1 MYDIQ
6 LFGRIEVRTR
16 GIRLAGDDFGGDRPR
31 QLLAL
36 LALHGEQ
43 SLVELSDAI
52 GAPPATVRADLKV
65 LRDRL
70 EPGVSGPDSVVVGHS
85 GSYRLDTERVRVDVA
100 TFDQLLAAAERR
112 SPERAVRP
120 LTAAAF
126 LASRPL
132 MEDEDAEW
140 AAELRAEYREKLVT
154 AAHPVQEKPTAHAA

>member
-16 GIRLAGDDFGGDRPR
+16 GVRLAGDDLGGDRPR

-43 SLVELSDAI
+43 SLVELSDLI

-70 EPGVSGPDSVVVGHS
+70 EPGVCGRDSVVVGNS

-100 TFDQLLAAAERR
+100 TFDQLIAAAEGR
-112 SPERAVRP
+112 SPERAARP

-126 LASRPL
+126 LANRPL
-132 MEDEDAEW
+132 LEDEDTPW
-140 AAELRAEYREKLVT
+140 AAELRAKYRAKL
-154 AAHPVQEKPTAHAA
+154 PVAHAAI

>member
-16 GIRLAGDDFGGDRPR
+16 GVRLAGDDLGGDRPR
-31 QLLAL
+31 RLLAL

-43 SLVELSDAI
+43 SLVELSDLI
-52 GAPPATVRADLKV
+52 GEPPATVKADLKV

-70 EPGVSGPDSVVVGHS
+70 EPGTRGRDSVVVGDS

-100 TFDQLLAAAERR
+100 TFNQLIAAAEGR
-112 SPERAVRP
+112 SPERAARP

-126 LASRPL
+126 LANRPL
-132 MEDEDAEW
+132 LEDEDTPW
-140 AAELRAEYREKLVT
+140 AAELRATYRAKLAT
-154 AAHPVQEKPTAHAA
+154 AEASTI

>member
-43 SLVELSDAI
+43 SLVELSDLL
-52 GAPPATVRADLKV
+52 GAPPATVKADLRV

-70 EPGVSGPDSVVVGHS
+70 EPGASGRDSVVVGRH
-85 GSYRLDTERVRVDVA
+85 GSYHLDTERVRVDVA
-100 TFDQLLAAAERR
+100 TFEKLLAAAEGRT
-112 SPERAVRP
+112 PERAARP
-120 LTAAAF
+120 LTAASYVA
-126 LASRPL
+126 ARPL
-132 MEDEDAEW
+132 LEDEDAAW
-140 AAELRAEYREKLVT
+140 AAELRAKYDAKRRLTAT
-154 AAHPVQEKPTAHAA
+154 AA

>member
-6 LFGRIEVRTR
+6 LFGSIEVRTR

-31 QLLAL
+31 RLLAL

-43 SLVELSDAI
+43 SLVELSDLI
-52 GAPPATVRADLKV
+52 GAPPATVKDDLKV

-70 EPGVSGPDSVVVGHS
+70 EPGVSGRESVVVGRR

-100 TFDQLLAAAERR
+100 TFDQLIQAAEGR
-112 SPERAVRP
+112 SPESAARP

-132 MEDEDAEW
+132 LEDEDAPW
-140 AAELRAEYREKLVT
+140 AAELRAKYRDKLRLLEVES
-154 AAHPVQEKPTAHAA
+154 AQI